1 MDSLINYLIKR
12 YTCDTLVRTNINYL
26 FKKMT
31 TKNPRINVTFEE
43 NLLSFLFFIA
53 KQEQKSLSSI
63 VKELAIESLERRE
76 DKQLSQIASELDQP
90 NVKTYSHFDAW
101 K

>member
-1 MDSLINYLIKR
+1 
-12 YTCDTLVRTNINYL
+12 
-26 FKKMT
+26 MT

-43 NLLSFLFFIA
+43 NLFSFLSFIA
-53 KQEQKSLSSI
+53 KQEHKSLSGV
-63 VKELAIESLERRE
+63 VKELAIESLEKRE

-90 NVKTYSHFDAW
+90 NVKTYNHFDAW

>member
-1 MDSLINYLIKR
+1 
-12 YTCDTLVRTNINYL
+12 
-26 FKKMT
+26 MT

-43 NLLSFLFFIA
+43 DLFLFLSSIA
-53 KQEQKSLSSI
+53 KQEHKSLSNI
-63 VKELAIESLERRE
+63 VKELAMESLERRE
-76 DKQLSQIASELDQP
+76 DKQLSQIALELDQP